1 MKWRSLL
8 AVVLGLSVSHVAT
21 FAQRPLDAERL
32 STSRA
37 SPERDAFFSSSG
49 VVRFQL
55 IQGRLGLNP
64 MLHRNGA
71 QQRQDDEVFESITV
85 TAQRGIPSLHY
96 VLQQPMV
103 RPLPSYSQTPQSS
116 FSNSDLSKSHL
127 SESPLQH
134 ITLSVDNATE
144 VKIES
149 ELKHTGERSVLNQ
162 PAFGMIRWEIQRGD
176 QLDSY
181 TGSTLFH
188 VRLQNPEVFDLHY
201 ADLTSRVL
209 RGNSI
214 AELSDQIHVAVLAHH
229 DGLPA
234 IPLSEVVCCVE
245 QLRSP
250 RQSVRISAQQQLL
263 RWGTPIIPMVQRMM
277 ATDLEL
283 EQRARL
289 GETMRM
295 LRPRVEDTPRSLAM
309 LMVNDPLFWELEKP
323 HLTQSEWGL
332 VNQHLQQMGVIESR
346 PHDSS
351 LTSVTR

>member
-1 MKWRSLL
+1 
-8 AVVLGLSVSHVAT
+8 
-21 FAQRPLDAERL
+21 
-32 STSRA
+32 
-37 SPERDAFFSSSG
+37 
-49 VVRFQL
+49 
-55 IQGRLGLNP
+55 

-96 VLQQPMV
+96 VLQQPMI

-116 FSNSDLSKSHL
+116 FSNSDSSKSYL

-134 ITLSVDNATE
+134 ITLSVDDATE

-181 TGSTLFH
+181 SGSTLFH

-229 DGLPA
+229 DGLPT
-234 IPLSEVVCCVE
+234 IPLSEVVRCVE
-245 QLRSP
+245 QLRSS
-250 RQSVRISAQQQLL
+250 RQSARISAQQQLL

-277 ATDLEL
+277 ATDLDL

-289 GETMRM
+289 GETIRM

-309 LMVNDPLFWELEKP
+309 LMVNDPLFWELE
-323 HLTQSEWGL
+323 
-332 VNQHLQQMGVIESR
+332 
-346 PHDSS
+346 
-351 LTSVTR
+351 